1 MRYRVKEYMQNV
13 LTNQLEQN
21 TYRRIVEWFSN
32 QKIVIL
38 GVTVKLVVNGVVE
51 YLLHT
56 IPILNNAMLN
66 RILGK
71 IVAVVKRISTHA
83 IVQVF

>member
-21 TYRRIVEWFSN
+21 TYRCIVEWFSN
-32 QKIVIL
+32 QEIVIL

-51 YLLHT
+51 NLLHT
-56 IPILNNAMLN
+56 IPILNNSMLN

-71 IVAVVKRISTHA
+71 IIAVAKRFSTHT